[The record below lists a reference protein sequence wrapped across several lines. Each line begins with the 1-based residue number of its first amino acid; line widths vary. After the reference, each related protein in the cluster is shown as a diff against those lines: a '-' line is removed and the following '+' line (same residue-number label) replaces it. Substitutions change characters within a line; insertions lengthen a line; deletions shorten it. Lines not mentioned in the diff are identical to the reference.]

1 MKTLFFIL
9 LTGLCFA
16 DEQEWIMRL
25 EALRVLKDPVLSVQS
40 ADTALREYPQQK
52 KILERAIMLY
62 ADAGDR
68 ERLFQNYRKYQE
80 LYPEVN
86 RDLVEEMAWG
96 VIETGSQS
104 QAPITRIIA
113 MVAGAMS
120 NDSRGIRILAKG
132 HQDSHRLVRLLAG
145 EFSCH
150 FRDATLQEIVL
161 VRLQQEKDY
170 AIRLALT
177 KGCGNMGMKE
187 AEPILLQIISNE
199 RTRAEEKVAAI
210 ASLVNMKQSAD
221 RKEVESFVR
230 SPRAGLRMLGSELLR
245 WNNRREDDDLV
256 LVLLEDANPDVKASA
271 IETAG
276 LLGLKAADLDRLE
289 ALAKERNPE
298 IALRAAWWM
307 TLQNP
312 ARGQKLFQPYF
323 LSEKSQERQ
332 LAAAFLARTGRYGFP
347 LTINAFQATTDP
359 FVALSLAQVLIEERK
374 EPALAARYIREFLQH
389 QKERIAKK
397 SSGIAEWIALAT
409 DDDSSDIP
417 NLKEASNQMVRL
429 ELINAL
435 AIEGDPEALEA
446 VKALLK
452 ERSWGV
458 TGVAASLL
466 LTEGDPEAAD
476 LIKELLKDPSDKVRL
491 QAALVLGIWGR
502 SPDALSTLEQ
512 LYPRAS
518 RDQKEHILEALGSI
532 GDSSSLPFLVERMN
546 EHQQVLRMIAASS
559 VLRTLYH

>member
-1 MKTLFFIL
+1 VRIL
-9 LTGLCFA
+9 LFLLFAAFCFA
-16 DEQEWIMRL
+16 DEQEWIIRL
-25 EALRVLKDPVLSVQS
+25 EALRVLKDSTLSVQAADS
-40 ADTALREYPQQK
+40 ALLEYPHQK
-52 KILERAIMLY
+52 KVLERAIMLY

-68 ERLFQNYRKYQE
+68 ERLFQTYRKYLE
-80 LYPEVN
+80 LNPEIN

-113 MVAGAMS
+113 MIAGAMS
-120 NDSRGIRILAKG
+120 NDARGIRILAKG

-161 VRLQQEKDY
+161 QRLMIEKDY
-170 AIRLALT
+170 AIRMALI
-177 KGCGNMGMKE
+177 KGCGNMGLKE
-187 AEPILLQIISNE
+187 AEPLLLQIVSNE

-221 RKEVESFVR
+221 RREVEAFVK

-245 WNNRREDDDLV
+245 LNDRREDDDLV
-256 LVLLEDANPDVKASA
+256 LLLLDDVHPDVKATA

-276 LLGLKAADLDRLE
+276 LLGLKSPDLNRLE
-289 ALAKERNPE
+289 SMATERNAE

-312 ARGQKLFQPYF
+312 LRGQKLFLPY
-323 LSEKSQERQ
+323 LQSEKSQERQ
-332 LAAAFLARTGRYGFP
+332 LAAAFLSRTGRYGFP
-347 LTINAFQATTDP
+347 LTWNAFQTTTDP
-359 FVALSLAQVLIEERK
+359 YVKLNLAQVLIDERK
-374 EPALAARYIREFLQH
+374 EPAYAARFIREFLQY
-389 QKERIAKK
+389 QKERIAKR
-397 SSGIAEWIALAT
+397 SSGIAEWIAPAV

-417 NLKEASNQMVRL
+417 NLKDASNQIVRL
-429 ELINAL
+429 ELINSL
-435 AIEGDPEALEA
+435 VIEEDPQALEA
-446 VKALLK
+446 VKVLLK

-458 TGVAASLL
+458 TGVASSLL

-476 LIKELLKDPSDKVRL
+476 LIKELLKDPSDKVKL

-518 RDQKEHILEALGSI
+518 REQKEHILEALGSI
-532 GDSSSLPFLVERMN
+532 GDSRSLPFLVERMN

>member
-1 MKTLFFIL
+1 MKTLIFL
-9 LTGLCFA
+9 LVAACCFA
-16 DEQEWIMRL
+16 DEQEWIIRL
-25 EALRVLKDPVLSVQS
+25 EALRVLKDANLSVQAADS
-40 ADTALREYPQQK
+40 ALLEHPDQK
-52 KILERAIMLY
+52 KVMERAILLY

-68 ERLFQNYRKYQE
+68 ERLFRTYRKYLE
-80 LYPEVN
+80 LNPEIN

-113 MVAGAMS
+113 MIAGAMS
-120 NDSRGIRILAKG
+120 NDARGIKILAKG
-132 HQDSHRLVRLLAG
+132 HQDSHRLVRLLAA

-161 VRLQQEKDY
+161 QRLQIEKDY
-170 AIRLALT
+170 AIRMALI
-177 KGCGNMGMKE
+177 KGCGSMGLRE
-187 AEPILLQIISNE
+187 AEPLLLQIVSNE
-199 RTRAEEKVAAI
+199 RTRAEEKVSAI

-221 RKEVESFVR
+221 RKEVETFVK

-245 WNNRREDDDLV
+245 LNDRREDDDLV
-256 LVLLEDANPDVKASA
+256 FVLLEDAHPDVKATA

-276 LLGLKAADLDRLE
+276 LLGLKAPDLDRLE
-289 ALAKERNPE
+289 GLSKDRSAE

-307 TLQNP
+307 TLQQP
-312 ARGQKLFQPYF
+312 LRGQKLFEPF
-323 LSEKSQERQ
+323 LKSEKSQDRQ

-347 LTINAFQATTDP
+347 LSWRAFQETSDP
-359 FVALSLAQVLIEERK
+359 YVKLILAQVLIDERK
-374 EPALAARYIREFLQH
+374 APTEAIRFIREFLQY
-389 QKERIAKK
+389 QKERIAKR
-397 SSGIAEWIALAT
+397 SSGIAEWIGPAVE
-409 DDDSSDIP
+409 DESSDIP
-417 NLKEASNQMVRL
+417 NLKDASNQMVRL

-435 AIEGDPEALEA
+435 AIEEDPQALEA

-458 TGVAASLL
+458 TGVASSLL

-476 LIKELLKDPSDKVRL
+476 LIKELLKDPSDKVKL

-518 RDQKEHILEALGSI
+518 REQKEHILEALGSI
-532 GDSSSLPFLVERMN
+532 GDSRSLPFLVERMN